1 MLSFEKQQ
9 EIADKLKSLNGQLKD
24 ELQVYESLYNKRRK
38 SQKDKDELLA
48 TYFKMLYLKHQYS
61 EIIDELKKLQN
72 QIGK

>member
-9 EIADKLKSLNGQLKD
+9 EIADKLKSLNSQLKD

>member
-9 EIADKLKSLNGQLKD
+9 EIADKLKSLNSQLKD

-61 EIIDELKKLQN
+61 EMIDELKKLQN

>member
-9 EIADKLKSLNGQLKD
+9 EIADKLKSLNSQLKD

-38 SQKDKDELLA
+38 SQKEKDELLA

>member
-9 EIADKLKSLNGQLKD
+9 EIADNLKSLNSQLKD

>member
-9 EIADKLKSLNGQLKD
+9 EIADNLKSLNSQLKD
-24 ELQVYESLYNKRRK
+24 ELQVYKSLYNKRRK

>member
-9 EIADKLKSLNGQLKD
+9 EIADKLKSLNSQLKD

-48 TYFKMLYLKHQYS
+48 TYFKMLYLKYQYS
-61 EIIDELKKLQN
+61 EMIDELKKLQN

>member
-9 EIADKLKSLNGQLKD
+9 EIADKLKSLNSQLKD

-38 SQKDKDELLA
+38 SQKEKDELLA

-61 EIIDELKKLQN
+61 EMIDELKKLQN

>member
-9 EIADKLKSLNGQLKD
+9 EIADNLKSLNSQLKD

-38 SQKDKDELLA
+38 SQKEKDELLA